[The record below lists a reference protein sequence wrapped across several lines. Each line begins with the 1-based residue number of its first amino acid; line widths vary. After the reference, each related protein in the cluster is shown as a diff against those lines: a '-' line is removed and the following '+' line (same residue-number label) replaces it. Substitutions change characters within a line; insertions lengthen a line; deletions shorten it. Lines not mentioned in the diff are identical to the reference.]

1 MSRTEIAALLLGALT
16 VLGFAPLQLFPLP
29 LITLGV
35 LFVLWRH
42 AATPRRAA
50 WLGWLWGF
58 GCFLGGVSWVYVS
71 MHDVGGMPAPFAALA
86 TLSLCACLA
95 LYPALAGWLFGRF
108 RSGAAGRDALL
119 AAGTWTL
126 AEWLRGW
133 LLTGFP
139 WLAIGYSQSPPSP
152 LAGYAAVLGVY
163 GISLL
168 VAALAAL
175 LAYSWRRPGSAASA
189 IVVLAVLAGGYL
201 LHLVEWTEPVGA
213 PLTVSLLQGNISQD
227 SKWDAEL
234 LPHSLDTYA
243 QLARTH
249 PAQLLVLPETALPM
263 FLDDVPED
271 YLRALMANGPTLF
284 GVAMHTRSAEDPDG
298 YTNSAV
304 ALSADG
310 RLQSYA
316 KSHLVPF
323 GEYVP
328 PGFAWFLA
336 LMRMPMSDFSAGP
349 AYQRPLEIAGQRI
362 APNICYEDLFGE
374 EILGALPEATLLV
387 NISNTAWFGDSL
399 AQPQHLQIARMRAM
413 ETGRTMLRA
422 TNTGMTAA
430 VRPDG
435 MIAAELPAFT
445 ADALM
450 VEVRGFA
457 GMTPFARWGN
467 ALALLLAAGALLP
480 ALSRRRLTA
489 AGRGG

>member
-1 MSRTEIAALLLGALT
+1 MFSRKTEIAALLLGALT
-16 VLGFAPLQLFPLP
+16 VCGFAPLRWFPLP
-29 LITLGV
+29 LITLAL
-35 LFVLWRH
+35 LFVLWRN

-50 WLGWLWGF
+50 WLGWLWGL

-86 TLSLCACLA
+86 TLLLCACLA
-95 LYPALAGWLFGRF
+95 LYPALAGWLFARF
-108 RSGAAGRDALL
+108 RCDSAGRDALL
-119 AAGTWTL
+119 VAGTWTV
-126 AEWLRGW
+126 AEWLRGI

-139 WLAIGYSQSPPSP
+139 WLAVGYTQSPPSP

-175 LAYSWRRPGSAASA
+175 LAFSWRRPGNALIMLGVAT
-189 IVVLAVLAGGYL
+189 GGYL
-201 LHLVEWTEPVGA
+201 LQQIAWTQPVGT

-227 SKWDAEL
+227 SKWDPQL
-234 LPHSLDTYA
+234 LTNSLDTYA
-243 QLARTH
+243 RLARTH

-263 FLDDVPED
+263 FLDDVPEE
-271 YLRALMANGPTLF
+271 YLRELTANGPTLF
-284 GVAMHTRSAEDPDG
+284 GVAMHTRAVDNPDG

-304 ALSADG
+304 TLSADG

-323 GEYVP
+323 GEFVP

-336 LMRMPMSDFSAGP
+336 LMQMPMSDFSAGP
-349 AYQRPLEIAGQRI
+349 AYQRPLEIAGQKI

-374 EILGALPEATLLV
+374 EILRTLPEATLLI
-387 NISNTAWFGDSL
+387 NLSNTAWFGDSL
-399 AQPQHLQIARMRAM
+399 AQPQHLQIAQMRAM

-435 MIAAELPAFT
+435 RIVAELPAFT
-445 ADALM
+445 ADALA
-450 VEVRGFA
+450 VEVHGFA
-457 GMTPFARWGN
+457 GMTPFAHWGN
-467 ALALLLAAGALLP
+467 SLALLLALGALVP
-480 ALSRRRLTA
+480 ALLQRRLTA
-489 AGRGG
+489 TGRGG